1 MKRLLPAIV
10 LSICIVLALGSLSK
24 AADKT
29 LEIYFLDM
37 VGGGST
43 LIVTPLGE
51 SVLIDTG
58 SLNPKHRDAD
68 RIYAACKDA
77 GLEQIDHLITT
88 HFHLDHFGGILRLS
102 EMIPVK
108 RFYDKGPPPKHEQDT
123 KWFKELY
130 PLYLKATKGNVERIN
145 AGDNITLTN
154 IRNDGIGPI
163 RLHCVASD
171 KKVEGFDGDID
182 APAPGFEMKKP
193 DKSDNAR
200 SIAIVLTYGNFRFY
214 AGGDITWNVE
224 HHVVCPKNLIGV
236 VDLCQI
242 THHGLD
248 QSNNPLLLN
257 AIKPT
262 VCIAMNG
269 PRKGVQPRTFADL
282 NALDSV
288 EAIYQIHYN
297 AQYGEKGNTKPE
309 FIANAE
315 AADKGLYIKASVNL
329 DKSTFT
335 VSIGE
340 KGPAKAYPI
349 K

>member
-1 MKRLLPAIV
+1 M
-10 LSICIVLALGSLSK
+10 LALGSLGK

-29 LEIYFLDM
+29 LDIYFLDM
-37 VGGGST
+37 VGGSST
-43 LIVTPLGE
+43 LIVAPSGE

-123 KWFKELY
+123 KWFKELC
-130 PLYLKATKGNVERIN
+130 PLYLKATKGKAERIN
-145 AGDNITLTN
+145 A
-154 IRNDGIGPI
+154 
-163 RLHCVASD
+163 
-171 KKVEGFDGDID
+171 
-182 APAPGFEMKKP
+182 
-193 DKSDNAR
+193 
-200 SIAIVLTYGNFRFY
+200 
-214 AGGDITWNVE
+214 GDITWNVE
-224 HHVVCPKNLIGV
+224 HHVVCPKNLIGA

-248 QSNNPLLLN
+248 QSSNPLLLN

-282 NALDSV
+282 NALDSI

-297 AQYGEKGNTKPE
+297 AQYGEKGNTKPD
-309 FIANAE
+309 FIANAKDP
-315 AADKGLYIKASVNL
+315 DKGRYIKASVNL

-335 VSIGE
+335 VSIGA
-340 KGPAKAYPI
+340 KGPAKAYSI